1 MGALERDG
9 VMENQSHHNQRELR
23 PQEGLWDL
31 FEAPPPPTLMADSK
45 LE

>member
-31 FEAPPPPTLMADSK
+31 FEAPPPHRH
-45 LE
+45 